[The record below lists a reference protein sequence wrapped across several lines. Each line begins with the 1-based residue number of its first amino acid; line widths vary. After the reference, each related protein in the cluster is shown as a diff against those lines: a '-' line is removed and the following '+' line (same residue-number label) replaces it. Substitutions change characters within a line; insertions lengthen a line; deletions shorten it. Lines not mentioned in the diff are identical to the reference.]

1 MSENQPWFGLRWASL
16 VALALFLS
24 GLLACGG
31 GSKSS
36 TPIGG
41 GGGGGGGGGVA
52 VAPFFFGMHIN
63 QQSSPFP
70 STVGV
75 AIAGVRLWD
84 THTSWATTNTGSGS
98 CITNSANCDWTDL
111 DFRVSQAL
119 ANKADILYD
128 FARTPTWAQC
138 LSSDTS
144 CGSGNTTITCAYSVI
159 PNEGG
164 PGECF
169 PPNDLHVDGSG
180 PNQHWIDWVT
190 AVATRYKGKISYY
203 EIWNEPNIPAMWQ
216 GTPAQ
221 LVRMAGD
228 ARCIIIG
235 DKGCNPAISYPQK
248 GIDPAAHL
256 VTPAYT
262 NPVSDIAAY
271 LTTPLNGVASILG
284 GSLADVVA
292 FHGYPGAN
300 PAEQVVN
307 IYNSLNS
314 ILVGQALQTVPV
326 FDTEGSWGARGG
338 VSNLSD
344 PDQEAAFTAR
354 YLLVQQSAGI
364 QRLYWYGWDL
374 TSGDG
379 TLWTSSGLTA
389 AGVAYQQTEVW
400 LGEAT
405 LTTPCSP
412 NGTVWVCGYTR
423 SGGYQAM
430 VVWDASQTCSNGS
443 CSVSNFTLPSSP
455 QFTQYQDVAGNPHTI
470 SGSTVPIGAKP
481 ILIETGKIP

>member
-1 MSENQPWFGLRWASL
+1 MSENQPWSGLRWASP
-16 VALALFLS
+16 VALVIFLS

-36 TPIGG
+36 TPIA
-41 GGGGGGGGGVA
+41 GGGGGGVA

-84 THTSWATTNTGSGS
+84 THTSWATTNTSNGSY
-98 CITNSANCDWTDL
+98 DWTDL
-111 DFRVSQAL
+111 DSHVNQAL

-128 FARTPTWAQC
+128 FGRTPAWAQC
-138 LSSDTS
+138 ASNDPL
-144 CGSGNTTITCAYSVI
+144 CGSGNSTITCAYSVI

-190 AVATRYKGKISYY
+190 AAATRYKGKISYY
-203 EIWNEPNIPAMWQ
+203 EIWNEPNIPGMWQ
-216 GTPAQ
+216 GTDAQ

-228 ARCIIIG
+228 ARCILIG
-235 DKGCNPAISYPQK
+235 DKGCNSQSTYAQK
-248 GIDPAAHL
+248 GIDPAARL
-256 VTPAYT
+256 LTPAFT
-262 NPVSDIAAY
+262 SPVDDLAAY
-271 LTTPLNGVASILG
+271 LITPLNGGVGVG
-284 GSLADVVA
+284 GSLVDIVA
-292 FHGYPGAN
+292 FHGYPGPN
-300 PAEQVVN
+300 PAEQVVTM
-307 IYNSLNS
+307 YDKVNS
-314 ILVGQALQTVPV
+314 ILVGQALRNVPV
-326 FDTEGSWGARGG
+326 FDTEGSWGARNG

-344 PDQEAAFTAR
+344 PDQQAAFTAR
-354 YLLVQQSAGI
+354 YLLVQQSAGV

-379 TLWTSSGLTA
+379 TLWNGSGLTM

-400 LGEAT
+400 VSGAT

-412 NGTVWVCGYTR
+412 KGTIWLCGYTR
-423 SGGYQAM
+423 AGGYQGL
-430 VVWDASQTCSNGS
+430 VVWDASQTCGNGS
-443 CSVSNFTLPSSP
+443 CSVSNYTLPSSP
-455 QFTQYQDVAGNPHTI
+455 QFTQYQDVAGNTHSV